1 MTSGARNCVHCG
13 PEEAAVAARERVRRS
28 CLCILCLF
36 RLITELFHS
45 QATTASIPR
54 DHLCRH
60 CTLPISH
67 SSFSY
72 FDQKGAGRISIL
84 GISTAGAEL
93 HVVWHVNWSHLPPG
107 PLDVGLYQ
115 STFLSFSTKLDP
127 ADSDVSS
134 HSKSCQIESTALRK
148 FLASTKQ
155 RLWRINK
162 KDGTCHAA
170 KQSDQDRLCGCQMHS
185 TVLTAGSLFSLL
197 VHLRPLVVPGQ
208 AIGEIGLQR
217 LQSAVGEG
225 VWGGALR
232 QLEPASKTR
241 CVSVGGNSGT
251 SSGGMERWRIVA
263 VQPLLLTSYVDSDVL
278 DAWMSLASPHAPNAP
293 AAVEALLPA
302 TSR

>member
-60 CTLPISH
+60 CTLPISN

-134 HSKSCQIESTALRK
+134 HSKSCQMMMMMMSDRINSVEKIFGKHEATTLADKQERRNLPCGKAIGSGSALRVSNAQHCADCWVS
-148 FLASTKQ
+148 FFTSCPSSAS
-155 RLWRINK
+155 
-162 KDGTCHAA
+162 G
-170 KQSDQDRLCGCQMHS
+170 G
-185 TVLTAGSLFSLL
+185 AGSSN
-197 VHLRPLVVPGQ
+197 R
-208 AIGEIGLQR
+208 R
-217 LQSAVGEG
+217 N
-225 VWGGALR
+225 R
-232 QLEPASKTR
+232 
-241 CVSVGGNSGT
+241 
-251 SSGGMERWRIVA
+251 
-263 VQPLLLTSYVDSDVL
+263 
-278 DAWMSLASPHAPNAP
+278 P
-293 AAVEALLPA
+293 AAPSIS
-302 TSR
+302 SRGGCGGGGSPTA